1 MPLSAKKMCGAAGV
15 NSSSQ
20 VSGASAKSL
29 HPKCAQTKVRFFFYT
44 PPALNQGVQGEAG
57 RGEDG
62 GDAGKEGED
71 GGGWGCCNF

>member
-29 HPKCAQTKVRFFFYT
+29 QPKCPHVAGAEAERILPYT
-44 PPALNQGVQGEAG
+44 ACP
-57 RGEDG
+57 R
-62 GDAGKEGED
+62 GKEM
-71 GGGWGCCNF
+71 GGVGGLGNPCRC